1 MRAPSSAKA
10 TFAGSEH
17 DASLSSLLSSA
28 LCIGPCVA
36 VCRAGTSCPALC
48 MFPDVCLGSRLAF
61 SELIRIR
68 EGRPCTG
75 LYPCV
80 PWMRKPEA
88 NDASCPSWAQKPQG
102 ESGREGGKSR
112 GAPAHVPLRN
122 GTQAAAAAVATCSRL
137 QEISWQVPLNRSW
150 DIREAL
156 RRTCRRRR
164 RRPRCCRRRCRRW
177 HQAEIPGVPWSLG
190 VCLANFTLA
199 SPAASF
205 SIVASSAPCK
215 RPDHALHGKWQR
227 QRQAEF
233 QLLPGARG

>member
-10 TFAGSEH
+10 MFAGSEN

-28 LCIGPCVA
+28 LCIRPCVA
-36 VCRAGTSCPALC
+36 VCRARTSCPALC
-48 MFPDVCLGSRLAF
+48 MLPDVCLGSRLAF

-88 NDASCPSWAQKPQG
+88 NDAPSWAQKPQG
-102 ESGREGGKSR
+102 ESEREGGKSR
-112 GAPAHVPLRN
+112 GAPAHVAHVPLRN
-122 GTQAAAAAVATCSRL
+122 GTQAAAAAMAMCSRL

-150 DIREAL
+150 DIREAP

-177 HQAEIPGVPWSLG
+177 QQAGIPGPWSPDAW
-190 VCLANFTLA
+190 LANFTPA
-199 SPAASF
+199 SLAASF
-205 SIVASSAPCK
+205 AIVSAVV
-215 RPDHALHGKWQR
+215 
-227 QRQAEF
+227 
-233 QLLPGARG
+233 